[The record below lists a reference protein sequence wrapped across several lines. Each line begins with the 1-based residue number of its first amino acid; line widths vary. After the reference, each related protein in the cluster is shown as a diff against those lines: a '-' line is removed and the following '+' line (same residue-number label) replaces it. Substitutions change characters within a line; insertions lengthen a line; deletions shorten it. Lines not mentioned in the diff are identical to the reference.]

1 MRFLKEIRLK
11 IGLYFLRK
19 HAGKIIR
26 DKKTIAFEEI
36 TSFVLFFETNEA
48 RVPQAIEQFSQ
59 MLVKENKK
67 VFQVVYFTGDLN
79 RLEYG
84 PHDKRIILTKK
95 DLNLFLI
102 PSKEILES
110 FEYIAAEYLVDLNLT
125 DCFPL
130 LYLAAISSAHL
141 KAGIQSDLR
150 FPWYDLM
157 IKDESNDQQEFT
169 QHLLHY
175 IKILNPH

>member
-1 MRFLKEIRLK
+1 VRFLNEIRLK
-11 IGLYFLRK
+11 VGLYFLRK

-26 DKKTIAFEEI
+26 EKKTIAFEEI
-36 TSFVLFFETNEA
+36 TSFVLLFETDEA
-48 RVPQAIEQFSQ
+48 RVPQAIEQFAQ
-59 MLVKENKK
+59 LLIKENKK

-102 PSKEILES
+102 PSKESIES
-110 FEYIAAEYLVDLNLT
+110 FEYVAADYLIDLNLT
-125 DCFPL
+125 ECFPL
-130 LYLAAISSAHL
+130 LYLAAISPAHL
-141 KAGIQSDLR
+141 KAGLQSELR

-157 IKDESNDQQEFT
+157 IKEETNDQQEFA

-175 IKILNPH
+175 IKILNPQ